1 MYERHGPVDE
11 LTRFFRPPA
20 AATSVGGP
28 QAEAGSPPSLGLVG
42 RDSDP
47 ATIHPDVLQAI
58 GAVSAMIGAVNR
70 HLGFLV
76 AWDENHG

>member
-1 MYERHGPVDE
+1 MDERHGPVDE
-11 LTRFFRPPA
+11 LMRFFRPRA
-20 AATSVGGP
+20 AATSAGDP
-28 QAEAGSPPSLGLVG
+28 QAEAASPPSLGLVG

-76 AWDENHG
+76 VWDENRG